1 MSRKQ
6 RKKYIDRPD
15 KREQESSNRRVQQAE
30 QIIEPKF
37 AKPIVRLV
45 AKTNAQQK
53 YINII
58 NNNILTVCSG
68 AAGSGK
74 TYIAASIA
82 LQYLMADKVDKI
94 ILTRPAVEAGEKL
107 GALPGTLEDKYSPYL
122 EPLEDIFVSHIG
134 KGFYKYLLS
143 SGKIVGKPMAYLR
156 GVTFNN
162 SFVLCEESQNTTISQ
177 MMLFL
182 TRIGENSKVIVSGDV
197 NQSDIRQTSGLKD
210 ALEVLSNVP
219 DVGFHTFTIDDCVRS
234 TLTKNILKQYENRS

>member
-1 MSRKQ
+1 MSRKL
-6 RKKYIDRPD
+6 RKSRSESTKVTKVN
-15 KREQESSNRRVQQAE
+15 KRILASE

-37 AKPIVRLV
+37 AKPMIHLR
-45 AKTNAQQK
+45 AKTEAQQK

-58 NNNILTVCSG
+58 NNNILTICSG

-107 GALPGTLEDKYSPYL
+107 GALPGTLKEKYSPYL
-122 EPLEDIFVSHIG
+122 EPLEDIFISHIG
-134 KGFYKYLLS
+134 EGFYKYLIS

-156 GVTFNN
+156 GVTFNDA
-162 SFVLCEESQNTTISQ
+162 FVLCEESQNTTPAQ

-182 TRIGENSKVIVSGDV
+182 TRIGENSKVIISGDIQ
-197 NQSDIRQTSGLKD
+197 QSDIRQTSGLAD
-210 ALEVLSNVP
+210 ALTILGNVP
-219 DVGFHTFTIDDCVRS
+219 DVGFHYFSINDCVRS
-234 TLTKNILKQYENRS
+234 TITKNILQQYENRGK